1 MRQFILYQ
9 HGSFFDAKSPP
20 GYPLCYHTPMVAE
33 NVLNKEQKTAVEA
46 INGPV
51 LVVAG
56 AGAGKTKVIIERIK
70 YLIEKR
76 GVLPE
81 KILAVTFTN
90 KAAGEMRERIMEHG
104 TWNIE
109 QKKNPMFHAS
119 GFMLHGQPFIG
130 TFHALGLMMIK
141 ENIKKM
147 SLEIRPTVI
156 DSDDSLKLIKESLIE
171 AGRDPKQFDPSRIK
185 NQISNFK
192 NKLVTA
198 EKFIDNISLDGGAE
212 DFGKILAQVWEIYEN
227 KLKLQ
232 NFLDFDDLLL
242 KPALLLQNNAESKK
256 EYQQRWKYIHIDEYQ
271 DTNEAQYILSKILA
285 DEYKNILAVGDVD
298 QAIYSWRGADFRNI
312 LNFQKDYPDAKV
324 ITLEKNYRST
334 DIILE
339 TANALILNNKMR
351 LPKNLWTE
359 KKGTGK
365 VKIFF
370 AEDERKEAEFAAKE
384 IKMLRA
390 AGVRYKE
397 MAVLYRT
404 NAQSRALEEIFLKRS
419 IPYRIIGG
427 VRFYERKE
435 IKDILAYVRLAVN
448 ERDEISKKRILNIP
462 PRGIGK
468 TLMLKILDGVNLKPE
483 EEKKYGV
490 FKKIIGELRSDA
502 SEFNLHEFLKRAIKK
517 TGYREYVDDGTEKG
531 LERWQNVGE
540 LLSIARKISNDGGN
554 IEDFLEHVSLF
565 AIDDRADDNL
575 ETRDEKVSTMT
586 MHAAKGLEFEAV
598 FAVGLE
604 EGLFPHT
611 LSFEKEDLEEER
623 RLCYV
628 AITRAK
634 THLYLTHSLRRTIFG
649 ERVSNLPSRFLSELP
664 KHLVETLGNP
674 YRDEDGVLDESIIEY

>member
-1 MRQFILYQ
+1 
-9 HGSFFDAKSPP
+9 
-20 GYPLCYHTPMVAE
+20 
-33 NVLNKEQKTAVEA
+33 
-46 INGPV
+46 
-51 LVVAG
+51 
-56 AGAGKTKVIIERIK
+56 
-70 YLIEKR
+70 
-76 GVLPE
+76 
-81 KILAVTFTN
+81 
-90 KAAGEMRERIMEHG
+90 
-104 TWNIE
+104 
-109 QKKNPMFHAS
+109 
-119 GFMLHGQPFIG
+119 
-130 TFHALGLMMIK
+130 
-141 ENIKKM
+141 
-147 SLEIRPTVI
+147 
-156 DSDDSLKLIKESLIE
+156 
-171 AGRDPKQFDPSRIK
+171 
-185 NQISNFK
+185 
-192 NKLVTA
+192 
-198 EKFIDNISLDGGAE
+198 
-212 DFGKILAQVWEIYEN
+212 
-227 KLKLQ
+227 
-232 NFLDFDDLLL
+232 
-242 KPALLLQNNAESKK
+242 
-256 EYQQRWKYIHIDEYQ
+256 
-271 DTNEAQYILSKILA
+271 
-285 DEYKNILAVGDVD
+285 
-298 QAIYSWRGADFRNI
+298 
-312 LNFQKDYPDAKV
+312 
-324 ITLEKNYRST
+324 
-334 DIILE
+334 
-339 TANALILNNKMR
+339 
-351 LPKNLWTE
+351 
-359 KKGTGK
+359 
-365 VKIFF
+365 
-370 AEDERKEAEFAAKE
+370 
-384 IKMLRA
+384 
-390 AGVRYKE
+390 

>member
-1 MRQFILYQ
+1 
-9 HGSFFDAKSPP
+9 
-20 GYPLCYHTPMVAE
+20 MVAE
-33 NVLNKEQKTAVEA
+33 NVLNKEQKTAVETV
-46 INGPV
+46 NGPV

-70 YLIEKR
+70 YLIEKQ
-76 GVLPE
+76 GVSPE
-81 KILAVTFTN
+81 KIIAVTFTN

-104 TWNIE
+104 AWSIE

-130 TFHALGLMMIK
+130 TFHALGLMIIK
-141 ENIKKM
+141 ENIKKL
-147 SLEIRPTVI
+147 SLWHPPAGGPTVI
-156 DSDDSLKLIKESLIE
+156 DSDDSLKLIKEGLIE

-192 NKLVTA
+192 NRLVTA
-198 EKFIDNISLDGGAE
+198 EKFIDNISEDGGAE

-256 EYQQRWKYIHIDEYQ
+256 EYQQRWHYIHIDEYQ
-271 DTNEAQYILSKILA
+271 DTNEVQYTLSKILA
-285 DEYKNILAVGDVD
+285 GKHRNILAVGDVD

-359 KKGTGK
+359 RKGTGK

-384 IKMLRA
+384 MKMLRI
-390 AGVRYKE
+390 AGIRYKE

-483 EEKKYGV
+483 EEKKHGV

-502 SEFNLHEFLKRAIKK
+502 REFNLHEFLKRVIKK

-565 AIDDRADDNL
+565 AIDDHSAPLIAGMADGGRA
-575 ETRDEKVSTMT
+575 EGDEKVSMMT

-634 THLYLTHSLRRTIFG
+634 THLYLTHSLRRTLFG
-649 ERVSNLPSRFLSELP
+649 ERISNLPSRFLSELP
-664 KHLVETLGNP
+664 EHLVESAGNP
-674 YRDEDGVLDESIIEY
+674 YSNEDSMLDESIIEY